1 MTTGSTR
8 ICPAA
13 GTPPDT
19 ITAVSTPGGQGG
31 IGIVRISGPLAWAVG
46 LALFRPSRPWPEPGR
61 PPLRRL
67 LHGHVIDPSVGEP
80 VDEVLCAFFQAP
92 HSYTTQDSVELQGHG
107 GPAALMR
114 VLELALGQGCRL
126 ARPGEFTL
134 RAYVGGR
141 LALDQAEAV
150 AGLIAAQ
157 GEMEARLALAGL
169 AGGLGRRLAP
179 VRQGLLAVAAAVEAA
194 IDFPED
200 LAELDGPGLARTLEE
215 QALAPLATVLEERAR
230 RRVFAEGACVVL
242 AGRPNAGKSSL
253 FNALLG
259 RERAIVHHLAGTTRD
274 ALEEPLLLEGL
285 ACRLVDTA
293 GLGVGAAQGACAG
306 LDELGRQAARQR
318 LSQADLSLVVLDGA
332 EPLTAED
339 REVLAQAAGRPRLLA
354 VNKSDLAPAWGLE
367 EAGLPAGAPALRVSA
382 HTGAG
387 LGELVAALKT
397 ALTGGQPEPP
407 PGEALANQRQ
417 ALALERALAAGQ
429 EAARLLA
436 RSDQPV
442 ELVSLELEEAL
453 LALGEVD
460 GQGAPDEVIEE
471 IFSKFCVGK

>member
-1 MTTGSTR
+1 MPTLPPTSSPSLAET
-8 ICPAA
+8 IAA
-13 GTPPDT
+13 
-19 ITAVSTPGGQGG
+19 ISTPGGQGG
-31 IGIVRISGPLAWAVG
+31 IGIVRISGPVAWAVG

-67 LHGHVIDPSVGEP
+67 LHGHVIDPSVNEP
-80 VDEVLCAFFQAP
+80 VDEVLCAFLQAP

-107 GPAALMR
+107 GPAALAR

-126 ARPGEFTL
+126 ANPGEFTL
-134 RAYVGGR
+134 RAYLGGR
-141 LALDQAEAV
+141 LGLDQAEAV

-157 GEMEARLALAGL
+157 GRAEARLALAGL

-179 VRQGLLAVAAAVEAA
+179 VRQGLLAAAAAVEAA

-200 LAELDGPGLARTLEE
+200 LQDLDGPSLARALEQE
-215 QALAPLATVLEERAR
+215 VLASLAALLEERR
-230 RRVFAEGACVVL
+230 RGRVFAEGALVVL
-242 AGRPNAGKSSL
+242 AGRPNVGKSSL

-259 RERAIVHHLAGTTRD
+259 RQRAIVHHLAGTTRD
-274 ALEEPLLLEGL
+274 ALEEPLLLAGL

-293 GLGVGAAQGACAG
+293 GLGVGAARGDLAG

-318 LSQADLSLVVLDGA
+318 LREADLSLVVLDVS

-339 REVLAQAAGRPRLLA
+339 REVLAQAAGRPLLLA
-354 VNKSDLAPAWGLE
+354 VNKADLAPAWGVE
-367 EAGLPAGAPALRVSA
+367 TADLPLGAAALRVSA

-387 LGELVAALKT
+387 LEELVAALQA

-407 PGEALANQRQ
+407 PGQALANRRQ
-417 ALALERALAAGQ
+417 ALALERALAAAG
-429 EAARLLA
+429 EAGRLLSGPEPA
-436 RSDQPV
+436 V
-442 ELVSLELEEAL
+442 EIVSLELGAAL
-453 LALGEVD
+453 RALGEVD

-471 IFSKFCVGK
+471 VFSRFCVGK